1 MAAKLSEQSIS
12 LADQA
17 TRQISHI
24 DPAGNPTMV
33 DVAAKV
39 VTARRAIAQ
48 ARVEFPADIGA
59 QLLATGFT
67 GKKGAILH
75 TAIIAGV
82 MAAKRTHELIPFCHA
97 LSLEHCE
104 IRITPDPAGNLDIE
118 CECSLSAKTGVEME
132 ALTGASVAALTIY
145 DMTKALSLDIQIS
158 QVRLLQKSGGKRMHI
173 GKP

>member
-24 DPAGNPTMV
+24 DPAGNPSMV

-39 VTARRAIAQ
+39 VTARRALAH

-145 DMTKALSLDIQIS
+145 DMTKALSLDIQIAKY
-158 QVRLLQKSGGKRMHI
+158 VCCKKVAANACI
-173 GKP
+173 